1 MRTYDCICW
10 TRDQKDIPHCK
21 MSDLMVSPTAS
32 FIGYG
37 CPDKEAFW
45 GRASIKNSFGKNLDS
60 RTVTMDDFEISP
72 ELEKKI
78 LNTYKSGFE
87 IQIHLYFKKQLLPT
101 CGKSGLTY
109 YQSLQGLLPMGYLSL
124 DFFPLWSFPNDEK
137 TDDTR
142 ISYPPDL
149 KYLKFRYVSYHLN
162 EATIIE
168 DFGETGKIQ

>member
-1 MRTYDCICW
+1 MRTYNCICW
-10 TRDQKDIPHCK
+10 TKDQKDIPRCK
-21 MSDLMVSPTAS
+21 MSDLMISPMAS

-45 GRASIKNSFGKNLDS
+45 GRASIKNSFGKNFDS
-60 RTVTMDDFEISP
+60 RTITMDDFEISP

-87 IQIHLYFKKQLLPT
+87 IQIHLYFKKQLLPA

-109 YQSLQGLLPMGYLSL
+109 YQPLQGLLPMGYLSL
-124 DFFPLWSFPNDEK
+124 DFSPLWSFPNNEK

-142 ISYPPDL
+142 ISYSPNL
-149 KYLKFRYVSYHLN
+149 KYLKFNYLYYHLN
-162 EATIIE
+162 EATTID
-168 DFGETGKIQ
+168 DFGKTGRVD